1 MTVWNQQVIRDLLV
15 KKSKGMGVRLPQM
28 QMLLAQERFLARL
41 YSLPEGK
48 YFIWK
53 GGSLLIRRYS
63 SLEVPRYT
71 VDIDLLLKGTD
82 YKNTMGL
89 LEKACKLNL
98 EDGFDYS
105 GIIAVTPM
113 ERETPYGG
121 DGYEIQWTMFGKNQ
135 SAPQRIDVAT
145 GDVVDADKSNF
156 FDLALLPED
165 GLHIS
170 AYVYPPEFIFA
181 EKLETIFRFGTGN
194 TRAKDLIDLWSLIKF
209 GLDSNR
215 LTKSIE
221 DCFKNRKSEFSFTEL
236 QDILEDDF
244 FIKNVER
251 LFKAKFDYL
260 NLPPVRVLTQEILLY
275 CEKITI

>member
-1 MTVWNQQVIRDLLV
+1 MTVWNQKEIRDLLV
-15 KKSKGMGVRLPQM
+15 QKSKGMGIRLPQM

-82 YKNTMGL
+82 YKNTLGL

-121 DGYEIQWTMFGKNQ
+121 DGYEI
-135 SAPQRIDVAT
+135 
-145 GDVVDADKSNF
+145 
-156 FDLALLPED
+156 
-165 GLHIS
+165 
-170 AYVYPPEFIFA
+170 
-181 EKLETIFRFGTGN
+181 
-194 TRAKDLIDLWSLIKF
+194 
-209 GLDSNR
+209 
-215 LTKSIE
+215 
-221 DCFKNRKSEFSFTEL
+221 
-236 QDILEDDF
+236 
-244 FIKNVER
+244 
-251 LFKAKFDYL
+251 
-260 NLPPVRVLTQEILLY
+260 
-275 CEKITI
+275 